1 MNFWGNT
8 DTSITFCEDKYTHL
22 FWVSEFYN
30 TISSLLYIFVGILFF
45 NKKTIKLSLSCISVG
60 IGSIALHMTS
70 RKYGQLL
77 DESAMLIGSFYI
89 LSEFINIYQMFIIPI
104 IISYFYLN
112 EYFIYF
118 FIIFGLSQIYIA
130 FLLFKKLYKSDY
142 FIYYIKYVFF
152 FLVATICWFL
162 DQTLCSYVQ
171 LFQLHAFWHIFTS
184 LSLYYGFICINYV
197 KY

>member
-1 MNFWGNT
+1 MNYWGT
-8 DTSITFCEDKYTHL
+8 SDTSITFCEDKYTHL

-30 TISSLLYIFVGILFF
+30 TISSLLYIYIGLLFF
-45 NKKTIKLSLSCISVG
+45 NKKMAKLSLSCISVG
-60 IGSIALHMTS
+60 IGSIVLHMTS

-89 LSEFINIYQMFIIPI
+89 LSDFVNINQIFIIPI
-104 IISYFYLN
+104 IFSYYYFN

-118 FIIFGLSQIYIA
+118 FMIFGLSQIYIA
-130 FLLFKKLYKSDY
+130 FILFNKLYNTEY
-142 FIYYIKYVFF
+142 FRYYLKYVFF

-162 DQTLCSYVQ
+162 DQTLCSSMK
-171 LFQLHAFWHIFTS
+171 LFQLHAFWHIFTA